1 MNYIAKMKLDGTLLT
16 KLEKGKLS
24 LEEIDKL
31 EKKCFLSKFDSEDA
45 YELGQFVRR
54 EVAETFPNKAVAI
67 NISLVNDHVL
77 YHTVVGVAS
86 NDNDYWISRKKK
98 TALRFGHSSYYM
110 RIAKGDKTPQEKF
123 FVDPKDYAF
132 HGGAVPIFLENSD
145 YPIAILTVSGLKQH
159 EDHLFA
165 VTSIIE
171 YANKSREA
179 TLNLD

>member
-1 MNYIAKMKLDGTLLT
+1 MKLDGTLLT

-86 NDNDYWISRKKK
+86 NDND
-98 TALRFGHSSYYM
+98 
-110 RIAKGDKTPQEKF
+110 
-123 FVDPKDYAF
+123 
-132 HGGAVPIFLENSD
+132 
-145 YPIAILTVSGLKQH
+145 
-159 EDHLFA
+159 
-165 VTSIIE
+165 
-171 YANKSREA
+171 
-179 TLNLD
+179 